1 VPYHQDGQGG
11 LAGALTPSRV
21 DTPTAPRRYLAIVRR
36 GETEVYRLLK
46 TYLEARGVAQVMW
59 DRRVGERR
67 LAGQGASDSERRGG
81 DRRGPA
87 ADLSAR
93 TLGFFIARP
102 GGERPKAGKPRR
114 DAGPG

>member
-1 VPYHQDGQGG
+1 M
-11 LAGALTPSRV
+11 AAR
-21 DTPTAPRRYLAIVRR
+21 DTPRPAPRYLAVVRR

-46 TYLEARGVAQVMW
+46 EYLEARGLAQVVW

-67 LAGQGASDSERRGG
+67 FAGPGAADSERRRS

-87 ADLSAR
+87 SDPSAR

-102 GGERPKAGKPRR
+102 GGDSPKAGKPRR
-114 DAGPG
+114 